1 MQIKL
6 DSIILFVGDV
16 EREKT
21 FYREIFK
28 LVLLEEVK
36 DEWAVLSAGGCNIS
50 LHRIGKQ
57 YLHSERVKHESNT
70 KLVFETENIINLRE
84 ELVLK
89 KVEVG
94 EIKTFENYGYWVCDG
109 KDPEGNIFQ
118 LKQNK
123 QPAS

>member
-16 EREKT
+16 EREKI
-21 FYREIFK
+21 FYIETFK
-28 LVLLEEVK
+28 LVLMEEVK

-50 LHRIGKQ
+50 LHSIGKQ
-57 YLHSERVKHESNT
+57 YLHSEGVKQESNT
-70 KLVFETENIINLRE
+70 KLVFETDNVRNLRE

-109 KDPEGNIFQ
+109 KDPEGNVFQ
-118 LKQNK
+118 LKQDK
-123 QPAS
+123 QL